1 MVQSHNDHNNTTQR
15 IDRMNPEPA
24 ACIGFRYKQFLSF
37 KLVRKKHYQLR
48 NGKNFLINSLPTNS
62 RCKMKK
68 TSIPFL
74 NTKTSYFY
82 DKSPIMKWIKLTAF
96 TTILFAFLLSISS
109 CEKNDE
115 KKIQTD
121 FSKTSIVLGGAQ
133 ETPSNPSPATGS
145 MDVFYTRETRIL
157 SYTVKWSGLTGNPIL
172 MHIHGLAPT
181 GFAANVVQT
190 ILSAANPTAFPANN
204 GKYSGTLLV
213 DGVVV
218 KEQDLLNG
226 LYYMNIH
233 TPTYPGGEIR
243 GQIVFQ

>member
-1 MVQSHNDHNNTTQR
+1 
-15 IDRMNPEPA
+15 
-24 ACIGFRYKQFLSF
+24 
-37 KLVRKKHYQLR
+37 
-48 NGKNFLINSLPTNS
+48 
-62 RCKMKK
+62 
-68 TSIPFL
+68 
-74 NTKTSYFY
+74 
-82 DKSPIMKWIKLTAF
+82 
-96 TTILFAFLLSISS
+96 
-109 CEKNDE
+109 
-115 KKIQTD
+115 
-121 FSKTSIVLGGAQ
+121 
-133 ETPSNPSPATGS
+133 

>member
-1 MVQSHNDHNNTTQR
+1 
-15 IDRMNPEPA
+15 
-24 ACIGFRYKQFLSF
+24 
-37 KLVRKKHYQLR
+37 
-48 NGKNFLINSLPTNS
+48 
-62 RCKMKK
+62 MKK

-109 CEKNDE
+109 CEKDE
-115 KKIQTD
+115 QKKIQTD
-121 FSKTSIVLGGAQ
+121 FSKTGIVLSGAQ
-133 ETPSNPSPATGS
+133 ETPSNPSAATGS

-157 SYTVKWSGLTGNPIL
+157 TYSVKWSGLTGNPIL

-190 ILSAANPTAFPANN
+190 ILSAANPTTFPANN